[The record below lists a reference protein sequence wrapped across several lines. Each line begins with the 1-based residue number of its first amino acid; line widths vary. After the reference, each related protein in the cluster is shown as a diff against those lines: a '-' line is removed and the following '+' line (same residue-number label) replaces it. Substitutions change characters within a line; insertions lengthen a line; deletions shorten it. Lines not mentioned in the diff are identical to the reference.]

1 MNDLDKH
8 YKSLLQKNS
17 NLTKQDFLD
26 HLNTKPIDSL
36 NQKIT
41 VAEIKESIK
50 YFKAKKAPVLGNIAN
65 KMTKC
70 FDRNMIEHVQTL
82 FNNIMVSVH
91 YPTLWNQGL
100 ICSR

>member
-1 MNDLDKH
+1 MNNLDKH
-8 YKSLLQKNS
+8 YKNILQKNY
-17 NLTKQDFLD
+17 NLTKQDFSD
-26 HLNTKPIDSL
+26 PLNTKPTDSL
-36 NQKIT
+36 KLKKAL
-41 VAEIKESIK
+41 AEIKESIK